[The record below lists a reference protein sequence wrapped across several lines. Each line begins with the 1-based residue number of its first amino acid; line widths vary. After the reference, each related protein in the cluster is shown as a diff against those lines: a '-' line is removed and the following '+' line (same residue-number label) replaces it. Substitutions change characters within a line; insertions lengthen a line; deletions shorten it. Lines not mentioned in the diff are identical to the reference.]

1 MIESIMFYVFA
12 TFIIIGACAVILSK
26 NPVYSVL
33 ALIFTFFNSA
43 GIFVLQKAEFLA
55 MTLIIVYVGAV
66 AILFLFVV
74 MFINLKSV
82 EARKYY
88 KSQFVFAVIIT
99 VLLGVELFVM
109 IKSGLIE
116 FTSSVVSNAGDT
128 ENLLDIKRL
137 GIVLFNNYYYVFILS
152 GILLTGS
159 MIGAVA
165 IIGRETTNN
174 HKQNI
179 AVQNYADKAHTVN
192 LVKVSNEEGIK

>member
-12 TFIIIGACAVILSK
+12 TFIIMGACAVILAK

-43 GIFVLQKAEFLA
+43 GIFVLQKAEFIA
-55 MTLIIVYVGAV
+55 MTLVIVYVGAV

-74 MFINLKSV
+74 MFVNLKAV
-82 EARKYY
+82 EHRKYY
-88 KSQFVFAVIIT
+88 KSQFIFAIIIT
-99 VLLGVELFVM
+99 VILGLELFLM
-109 IKSGLIE
+109 IKSGLVE
-116 FTSSVVSNAGDT
+116 FTSSVVANASSH
-128 ENLLDIKRL
+128 ENLFDVKRL

-152 GILLTGS
+152 GVLLTAS

-174 HKQNI
+174 HKQNVS
-179 AVQNYADKAHTVN
+179 VQNYADKANTVN